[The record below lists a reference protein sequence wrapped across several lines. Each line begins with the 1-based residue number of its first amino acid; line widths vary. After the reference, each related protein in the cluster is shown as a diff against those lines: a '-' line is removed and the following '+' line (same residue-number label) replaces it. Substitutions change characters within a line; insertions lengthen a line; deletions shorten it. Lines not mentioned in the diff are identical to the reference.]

1 MSSKAEPYF
10 LKRKMAL
17 KRTSSWSSL
26 MTAWSRVKE
35 VGGFFRIGLA
45 DNFLAEFP
53 HQLGIE
59 HNTAIRPE
67 RDLSDPHGGHSE
79 LAIL

>member
-1 MSSKAEPYF
+1 LLGGAFHVVESGAVLSEKENGSQADLF
-10 LKRKMAL
+10 LVIFDDGMEQG
-17 KRTSSWSSL
+17 
-26 MTAWSRVKE
+26 KE

-67 RDLSDPHGGHSE
+67 RGFE
-79 LAIL
+79 